1 MTLSSFR
8 TTVHLSFL
16 FFKKQPARYLSGQLE
31 PSSLT
36 AFSSVRIILISA
48 NPSSPIGPVP
58 QPLS

>member
-1 MTLSSFR
+1 MTHSSFR

-16 FFKKQPARYLSGQLE
+16 FFKEAARLLPFRPAGTLFPNSILLC
-31 PSSLT
+31 PD
-36 AFSSVRIILISA
+36 ILISA